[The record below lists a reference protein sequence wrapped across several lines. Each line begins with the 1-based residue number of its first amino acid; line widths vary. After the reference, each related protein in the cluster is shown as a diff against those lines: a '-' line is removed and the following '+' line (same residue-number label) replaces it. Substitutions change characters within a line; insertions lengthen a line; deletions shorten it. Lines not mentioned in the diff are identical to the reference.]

1 MQDNNPWK
9 HVDPGDVS
17 KNPYYKK
24 LETTNN
30 TKPPETKKAN
40 TKILSG
46 NYEISDRFDRYELGV
61 ESIRSTLITNTNAQ
75 PIFVKPDHSKIYR
88 PLTTLE
94 SLEVMI
100 KDFNTLHDSNGDVRS
115 EEDRLRLFSN
125 YKYTC
130 TGVAYKADGKEIK
143 ILPEST
149 ELILIDKNLNKPFL
163 SIDYAKIS
171 GTRLDK
177 KQAKY
182 NQGLSKAE
190 VLNHPAWL
198 ASVENTTHGKNI
210 LKEYTEIVFNY
221 LKTKK
226 NSTQGMGYYI
236 VTDPK
241 VDQLRA
247 LYVYGIDY
255 NSNAVGNN
263 FLGNFARFLLAA
275 PRAKI

>member
-1 MQDNNPWK
+1 MLDNNPWK

-24 LETTNN
+24 
-30 TKPPETKKAN
+30 PETKKAN

-61 ESIRSTLITNTNAQ
+61 ESIRSTPITNANAQ

-100 KDFNTLHDSNGDVRS
+100 KDFNTLKGSNGNVRS

-130 TGVAYKADGKEIK
+130 TGVAYKTDGKEIK
-143 ILPEST
+143 ILPESM
-149 ELILIDKNLNKPFL
+149 ELILIDKDLNKSFL
-163 SIDYAKIS
+163 SIDYSKIS
-171 GTRLDK
+171 GTRLDT

-182 NQGLSKAE
+182 NQGLSREE

-226 NSTQGMGYYI
+226 NSTQGMGFYI

-241 VDQLRA
+241 ADQLWA
-247 LYVYGIDY
+247 LYVNGVVNI
-255 NSNAVGNN
+255 SNANGNS
-263 FLGNFARFLLAA
+263 FLDLSARFLLVA